1 MINIVIIGAGQ
12 IGSRH
17 LQAMANLEG
26 TAMVQVADPSEESL
40 RTAQERFSQV
50 YQEDSRKIEL
60 KCHRSIDTISGSID
74 VAIVTTCSDV
84 RAGVIKEI
92 THKKDVKNLIL
103 EKVLFQKV
111 AEYFEINDLLREKDI
126 PTWVNCWMREKDFYK
141 RLKTQ
146 LNLNEKIQMSI
157 EGAIWLMG
165 SSSIH
170 FIDLFSYLTGS
181 KDFSF
186 TDCHLD
192 KKVIDSKRPGFKEF
206 SGRLTGNNSQGHSLT
221 LCHENGNDPYRI
233 QIINGTQEHVITD
246 GGDHVVHKFIDSK
259 GESIEKATIPLQS
272 QTTHHLVHKII
283 SNKNCDLPS
292 YHDSMNLHLP
302 LIKVLMEHLQSI
314 TGDKVERCP
323 IT

>member
-1 MINIVIIGAGQ
+1 
-12 IGSRH
+12 
-17 LQAMANLEG
+17 MANLEG

-40 RTAQERFSQV
+40 RIAQKRFFQV
-50 YQEDSRKIEL
+50 YPKDSKKIGL
-60 KCHRSIDTISGSID
+60 QCHRSIDNISGSID

-84 RAGVIKEI
+84 RAAVIKEI
-92 THKKDVKNLIL
+92 TSKKDVKNLIL
-103 EKVLFQKV
+103 EKVLFQKTS
-111 AEYFEINDLLREKDI
+111 EYFEIDDLLSEKAI

-170 FIDLFSYLTGS
+170 FIDLFSYLTGC

-192 KKVIDSKRPGFKEF
+192 KNIIDSKRPGFKEF
-206 SGRLTGNNSQGHSLT
+206 SGRLTGNNSQGHSLI
-221 LCHENGNDPYRI
+221 LSHKNGKDPYSI
-233 QIINGTQEHVITD
+233 KIINGTQKHVITD

-259 GESIEKATIPLQS
+259 GESIEKVTIPLQS
-272 QTTHHLVHKII
+272 QTTHHLVHTII
-283 SNKNCDLPS
+283 NNRSCDLPS

-302 LIKVLMEHLQSI
+302 LIKVLMDHLQSI